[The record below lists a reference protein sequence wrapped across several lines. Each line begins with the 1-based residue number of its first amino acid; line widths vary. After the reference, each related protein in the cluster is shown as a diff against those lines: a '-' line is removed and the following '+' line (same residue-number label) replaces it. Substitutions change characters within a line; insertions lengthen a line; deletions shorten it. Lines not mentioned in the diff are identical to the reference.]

1 MEIGLYWL
9 WPSYLQPLFQFWL
22 TAKVKKI
29 LEFRGHELVSLHR
42 EKPLFMMKRKFYLYK
57 DYSEIFGLY
66 MIFLVPLVKYFKW
79 FSIIFVIQHYFHTIS
94 KYSLN
99 LYMFFFLWLWII
111 FDRITTS
118 ESWPFKGQS
127 PLNDLDTKFAIAM

>member
-79 FSIIFVIQHYFHTIS
+79 FSIILWFSIIS
-94 KYSLN
+94 ILYQNILLI

-127 PLNDLDTKFAIAM
+127 PLNDSDTKFAIAM